1 MRTTMISL
9 KHKRL
14 RMLQNNNADSH
25 HHPQEK
31 ILQLEKFEK
40 HIYGEI
46 LEVFAGAGNLT
57 KYYEKLGKV
66 TALKKEVTG
75 DSFEFIY
82 KLRADQKKYDVI
94 DIDGYGYPSKFFP
107 IVFEMLKSE
116 GLLIFTFP
124 VIGVQNLN
132 GITEQHFINFW
143 GSARPTIGDVTG
155 KVTDYGLREWQLVSL
170 LSCTKIKK
178 IWRFIFQVKKEKA
191 TLFCNVR
198 NR

>member
-1 MRTTMISL
+1 MIKNQQKWMKNIMTSF
-9 KHKRL
+9 KHKKL
-14 RMLQNNNADSH
+14 RILQKNNADSH

-82 KLRADQKKYDVI
+82 KLL
-94 DIDGYGYPSKFFP
+94 S
-107 IVFEMLKSE
+107 S
-116 GLLIFTFP
+116 IFSILT
-124 VIGVQNLN
+124 
-132 GITEQHFINFW
+132 
-143 GSARPTIGDVTG
+143 S
-155 KVTDYGLREWQLVSL
+155 
-170 LSCTKIKK
+170 LSCG
-178 IWRFIFQVKKEKA
+178 
-191 TLFCNVR
+191 
-198 NR
+198 